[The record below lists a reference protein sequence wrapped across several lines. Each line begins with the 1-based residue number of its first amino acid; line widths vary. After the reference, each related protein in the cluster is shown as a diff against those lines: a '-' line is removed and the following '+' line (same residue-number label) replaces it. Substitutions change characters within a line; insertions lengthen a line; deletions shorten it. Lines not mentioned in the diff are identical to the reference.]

1 MKNKK
6 NSQRQANQQNN
17 NNNSSSNHNH
27 AQATQQ
33 HHSGHHLNLSL
44 NMGHH
49 AAKMHQW
56 PLDNSSAGA
65 MGFATY

>member
-1 MKNKK
+1 MI
-6 NSQRQANQQNN
+6 RAAPNN
-17 NNNSSSNHNH
+17 HRAGKLEFKIDSSMSSASN
-27 AQATQQ
+27 
-33 HHSGHHLNLSL
+33 LNLSL